1 MTFCHQLKLTINEQS
16 GIKGGGKLLPPF
28 QLNKTGYGKQVI
40 IMTKKHLSTF
50 EREMRD
56 PIFRKQFE
64 KEYQDELEKCQN
76 NCEKTSLKSRSI
88 SDRNSK
94 KCKT

>member
-1 MTFCHQLKLTINEQS
+1 MKQL
-16 GIKGGGKLLPPF
+16 
-28 QLNKTGYGKQVI
+28 V
-40 IMTKKHLSTF
+40 IMTNKHLSTF

-56 PIFRKQFE
+56 PVFREQFE
-64 KEYQDELEKCQN
+64 NEYQDELEKCQN
-76 NCEKTSLKSRSI
+76 NREKTSLKRRSI